1 MDDEL
6 VATFAALA
14 EPNRVRMVA
23 LLERAPRSVG
33 EIAQALELRQPQATK
48 HLQTLQRAG
57 LVTLHPLGTR
67 RIYAL
72 RREPLRTLR
81 RWLEPFER
89 AEPDE
94 AVLERYRRAIEVEA
108 GDAMSAPAPR
118 TLTFAR
124 EVAAAPALVWDAW
137 TSADAVRHWWAP
149 RHFAVADCT
158 VDATPGGALRI
169 VLAEGDGTR
178 HVAEGRFMDLRRPRA
193 LSFALAPLGADGRPL
208 FSAVHDVRIG
218 RRGDGAKLTLSVD
231 VRDARPEAAPALAG
245 MEPGWSQTLDRL
257 VETLEG

>member
-1 MDDEL
+1 MNDDL
-6 VATFAALA
+6 PQTLAALA
-14 EPNRVRMVA
+14 EPNRLRIVA
-23 LLERAPRSVG
+23 LLEGAPRSVG
-33 EIAQALELRQPQATK
+33 EIAQELALRQPQATK

-72 RREPLRTLR
+72 RREPLRALR

-94 AVLERYRRAIEVEA
+94 AVLERYRQAIEAEA
-108 GDAMSAPAPR
+108 GLAPR
-118 TLTFAR
+118 RLAFTR
-124 EVAAAPALVWDAW
+124 EIAAPPALVWEAW
-137 TSADAVRHWWAP
+137 TSADAIRRWWAP
-149 RHFAVADCT
+149 RHFTVADCT
-158 VDATPGGALRI
+158 VDASPGGALRI

-178 HVAEGRFMDLRRPRA
+178 HVAEGSFAELRRPRS
-193 LSFALAPLGADGRPL
+193 LSFELAPLDGDGRPL
-208 FSAVHDVRIG
+208 FAAAHDVRIG
-218 RRGDGAKLTLSVD
+218 RRGDGTKVTMSVD
-231 VRDARPEAAPALAG
+231 VRDVRPEAAPALAG

>member
-1 MDDEL
+1 MDDDL
-6 VATFAALA
+6 PLTLAALA
-14 EPNRVRMVA
+14 EPNRLRIVA
-23 LLERAPRSVG
+23 LLEGAPRSVG
-33 EIAQALELRQPQATK
+33 EIAQELELRQPQATK

-72 RREPLRTLR
+72 RREPLRALR

-94 AVLERYRRAIEVEA
+94 AVLARYQRAIEAETGA
-108 GDAMSAPAPR
+108 GTAALLPR

-124 EVAAAPALVWDAW
+124 EIAAAPAMVWEAW
-137 TSADAVRHWWAP
+137 TAADAVRRWWAP
-149 RHFAVADCT
+149 RHFTVADCT
-158 VDATPGGALRI
+158 VDATPGGALRS

-178 HVAEGRFMDLRRPRA
+178 HVAEGRFVALRRPRS
-193 LSFALAPLGADGRPL
+193 LSFALAPLDADGNPL

-218 RRGDGAKLTLSVD
+218 RRGDGAKLTMSVD
-231 VRDARPEAAPALAG
+231 VRDVRPEAAPVLAG

-257 VETLEG
+257 VEALQG

>member
-1 MDDEL
+1 MDDDL
-6 VATFAALA
+6 VATIAALA
-14 EPNRVRMVA
+14 EPNRLRMVA

-33 EIAQALELRQPQATK
+33 EIAQGLGLRQPQATK

-72 RREPLRTLR
+72 QREPLRALR

-94 AVLERYRRAIEVEA
+94 AVLERYQRAIEAQA
-108 GDAMSAPAPR
+108 GAVAPR
-118 TLTFAR
+118 TLRFAR
-124 EVAAAPALVWDAW
+124 DLAVAPALVWDAW
-137 TSADAVRHWWAP
+137 TSADAVRRWWAP

-178 HVAEGRFMDLRRPRA
+178 HVAEGRFMALRRPRA
-193 LSFALAPLGADGRPL
+193 LSFALAPLGADGGPL
-208 FSAVHDVRIG
+208 FSAVHEVRIG
-218 RRGDGAKLTLSVD
+218 RRGEGAKLTMTVD